1 MSLHSLYVCKK
12 QGFDF
17 EAKKL
22 LREIRE
28 LLGIKSVGDLKVIN
42 RYYVSGI
49 SPVVFE
55 KAKGN
60 VFSEPQ
66 VDSITDVLPGAD
78 ETFAVEY
85 LPGQFDQRA
94 DSCEQCIQFISGG
107 DRPCVKAAKV
117 YLLYKEDSCTKIS
130 NEDVARIKNHIINP
144 VESRES
150 SLDVPVDIDERYEQA
165 PRIELVEDFPRSG
178 NISGD
183 EANDF
188 IKAYGLAMDAG
199 DLKVCAEYFASEKRL
214 PTMTELK
221 VIDTYW
227 SDHCRHTTFL
237 TELSEVKI
245 DDVAVQRAYERYL
258 KLRSD
263 LEINKPVTFMDM
275 ATIVAKHLKVS
286 GILTT
291 VLETEEINACTVKVK
306 VNVNGKDEDWLYL
319 FKNETHNH
327 PTEIEPFG
335 GAATC
340 IGGAIRDPLSGRSY
354 VYQAM
359 RLSGAGDPNESIEDT
374 LEGKLPQRTIVE
386 NAALGYSSYGNQ
398 VGIAT
403 GLVDEVYHSGFKA
416 KRMEV
421 GAVVGAVE
429 EARVRHLIPEEG
441 DAIVLLGGKTG
452 RDGCGGAT
460 GSSKSHDMESITSC
474 GAEVQKGNAPEERKI
489 QRLFRNP
496 EVSLMIKRCNDFGAG
511 GVSVAIG
518 ELADGIFVNLDRI
531 SKKYE
536 GLSGTE
542 LAISESQERMA
553 VVIAREDLQRFME
566 FASTEN
572 LEAGHV
578 ADVTSDNR
586 IVMEWRGEKIVDLSR
601 DFLNTNGARKE
612 IEVHA
617 TDTISNFVSQEKE
630 GIEITSLKNAFF
642 ELVSDLNVASKR
654 GLSEMFDS
662 TIGAGN
668 LMFPFGGK
676 HMKTPVS
683 VMASR
688 FPVKGGDTDTCSMM
702 AYGYNPYISEI
713 SCYAGANLAV
723 IESVAKLVAA
733 GCDLCNTYLSFQE
746 YFEKLGDSKERW
758 GRPMAAL
765 MGAFDAQM
773 DLKIGAIGGKDSMSG
788 SFEEL
793 DVPPTL
799 ISFATSVQA
808 ESRLVSEEFK
818 QTDADVLL
826 ISSPPGEFMLPEGG
840 VLRDYFDAVSDF
852 VVGDTVV
859 SAATCTYGGIAER
872 IFKMALGNGIGFRFD
887 GSFDVSCAFSH
898 KYASFI
904 VELKEGEDAGAVMSE
919 LKGNLPAGAE
929 VFLLGKTVKEYVIG
943 AEVLGKHEEV
953 KVPEIEDVY
962 YSRLSDIFP
971 YNDKKVQR
979 QDEICADISKK
990 ALENAKNVQD
1000 TSSARLHKKVFQSCV
1015 KPRVLIPVFPG
1026 TNCEYDTQLAFEDA
1040 GADVQV
1046 MVIKNLTASDVR
1058 ESVKAM
1064 TRAVSGSQVIMIP
1077 GGFSGGDEPDGSG
1090 KFITSFFKNPELAE
1104 AVQILLDERDGL
1116 IGGICNGF
1124 QALIKLG
1131 LIPYGEIKD
1140 ATSDSPTIAG
1150 NYIGRHQSR
1159 IVHTKVAS
1167 NKSPWLSSS
1176 NIGDVHAVAISHGE
1190 GRFVCDDELLKR
1202 LIVNGQIATQYV
1214 DSDGRP
1220 SMDIEFNP
1228 NGSLLAIEGVTSPD
1242 GRVFGKMGHTERMR
1256 AGLYRNACTD
1266 GFADN
1271 MMFVN
1276 AVRYFK

>member
-1 MSLHSLYVCKK
+1 MSLYCLYVCKK

-22 LREIRE
+22 LKEIRE
-28 LLGIKSVGDLKVIN
+28 LLGIKSVNDLNIVN

-49 SPVVFE
+49 SSDVLE
-55 KAKGN
+55 KAKGS

-66 VDSITDVLPGAD
+66 VDVIVDALPLAD
-78 ETFAVEY
+78 EAFAVEY
-85 LPGQFDQRA
+85 MPGQFDQRA

-107 DRPCVKAAKV
+107 DRPHVKAAKV
-117 YLLYKEDSCTKIS
+117 YLLYKEDSRMKIS
-130 NEDVARIKNHIINP
+130 EEDVAKIKKHIINP

-150 SLDVPVDIDERYEQA
+150 SLDVPHDIDERYEEA
-165 PRIELVEDFPRSG
+165 PSVEVVEDFPLSG
-178 NISGD
+178 SISDD
-183 EANDF
+183 EANAF
-188 IKAYGLAMDAG
+188 INSYGLAMDAG
-199 DLKVCAEYFASEKRL
+199 DLRVCAEYFAGEKRL

-227 SDHCRHTTFL
+227 SDHCRHTTFS
-237 TELSEVKI
+237 TELSGVKI
-245 DDVAVQRAYERYL
+245 DDAAVQRAYERYL
-258 KLRSD
+258 KLRKS
-263 LEINKPVTFMDM
+263 LEITKPVTFMDM

-286 GILTT
+286 GVLTT

-306 VNVNGKDEDWLYL
+306 VNVNGKTEDWLYL

-374 LEGKLPQRTIVE
+374 LAGKLPQRTIVQ
-386 NAALGYSSYGNQ
+386 NAAFGYSSYGNQ
-398 VGIAT
+398 VGLAT
-403 GLVDEVYHSGFKA
+403 GLVDEVYHPGFRA

-429 EARVRHLIPEEG
+429 EAKVRHLKPEHG
-441 DAIVLLGGKTG
+441 DVIVLLGGKTG

-460 GSSKSHDMESITSC
+460 GSSKSHDMDSITSC
-474 GAEVQKGNAPEERKI
+474 GAEVQKGNAPEERKL

-496 EVSLMIKRCNDFGAG
+496 EVSFMIKRCNDFGAG

-518 ELADGIFVNLDRI
+518 ELADGILVNLDRI

-553 VVIAREDLQRFME
+553 VVIAREDLPRFME
-566 FASTEN
+566 FAEVEN
-572 LEAGHV
+572 LEARHV

-586 IVMEWRGEKIVDLSR
+586 IIMKWRGDKIVDLSR

-612 IEVHA
+612 TAVHFL
-617 TDTISNFVSQEKE
+617 DTISDFISSERKNVKV
-630 GIEITSLKNAFF
+630 TSLKNALN
-642 ELVSDLNVASKR
+642 EMVADLNVASKR

-676 HMKTPVS
+676 RMKTPAS

-688 FPVKGGDTDTCSMM
+688 FPVKGGNTDTCSMM
-702 AYGYNPYISEI
+702 AYGYNPYIFEI

-733 GCDLCNTYLSFQE
+733 GGDLKNTYLSFQE
-746 YFEKLGDSKERW
+746 YFEKLKDSGVRW
-758 GRPMAAL
+758 GKPMAAL

-773 DLKIGAIGGKDSMSG
+773 DLKIAAIGGKDSMSG

-799 ISFATSVQA
+799 ISFATSVQD

-818 QTDADVLL
+818 QKNADVLL
-826 ISSPPGEFMLPEGG
+826 INPALGEFMLPQGD
-840 VLRDYFDAVSDF
+840 VLRDYFDTVSDVIVSG
-852 VVGDTVV
+852 VVA
-859 SAATCTYGGIAER
+859 SAGTPTYGGIAER
-872 IFKMALGNGIGFRFD
+872 IFKMSLGNGIGFRFD
-887 GSFDVSCAFSH
+887 DSFDVSRAFMHS
-898 KYASFI
+898 YGSFI
-904 VELKEGEDAGAVMSE
+904 LELKEGTEPCDVMDE
-919 LKGNLPAGAE
+919 LNEKLPEGAE
-929 VFLLGKTVKEYVIG
+929 VAYLGRTSEEYVFSAVLSGGRQDVEI
-943 AEVLGKHEEV
+943 AEL
-953 KVPEIEDVY
+953 EDAY

-971 YNDKKVQR
+971 FSTEGEQ
-979 QDEICADISKK
+979 ICDDISKRLSEDASAVKSVSAPELPKK
-990 ALENAKNVQD
+990 ALHS
-1000 TSSARLHKKVFQSCV
+1000 TV

-1026 TNCEYDTQLAFEDA
+1026 TNCEYDTQFAFEDA
-1040 GADVQV
+1040 GADVQI
-1046 MVIKNLTASDVR
+1046 MVIRNLTAQDVR
-1058 ESVKAM
+1058 NSVQDMVKA
-1064 TRAVSGSQVIMIP
+1064 VSQSQIIMIP

-1090 KFITSFFKNPELAE
+1090 KFITSFFKNPELAQE
-1104 AVQILLDERDGL
+1104 VQDLLNCRDGL

-1131 LIPYGEIKD
+1131 LIPYGEIRD

-1150 NYIGRHQSR
+1150 NDIGRHQSR
-1159 IVHTKVAS
+1159 IVRTKVVS
-1167 NKSPWLSSS
+1167 NKSPWLLSYDV
-1176 NIGDVHAVAISHGE
+1176 GDIHAVAISHGE
-1190 GRFVCDDELLKR
+1190 GKFVCREDLLR
-1202 LIVNGQIATQYV
+1202 QLIENGQIATQYV
-1214 DSDGRP
+1214 DSKGVP
-1220 SMDIEFNP
+1220 TMDIEFNP
-1228 NGSLLAIEGVTSPD
+1228 NGSLMAIEGITSPD

-1256 AGLYRNACTD
+1256 RGLYKNI
-1266 GFADN
+1266 GADN
-1271 MMFVN
+1271 FGDNLMFAN